1 VELIVDL
8 VLVLLALLAVWSGWR
23 RGALLSAGSLVGLVA
38 GFWVG
43 ITIAPPMV
51 GWLASVGWGSAG
63 WRLAIA
69 SAIVIICTMVVN
81 WIARAI
87 VGRIRRVVRK
97 GPVRAVDGAGGA
109 ALGLLTWGAIVW
121 LLAGF
126 LTTTGVAPVTQAVSS
141 SKIIAGLDQVSP
153 VPVDQALGALDGVL
167 GNAGLPEVFADG
179 AEIIKGTQPPDP
191 DIPAAVTAQSGGV
204 VKILA
209 NEPTCNTSSEG
220 SGWVVAPGRVMTNA
234 HVVAGASSISI
245 QPGGVGR
252 IYSGKLV
259 VFDPERDLAVI
270 AVPGLT
276 IAPLTI
282 GPQLVGGDSAVIAG
296 YPENSTYNVGAARVR
311 DVVQA
316 TGTDIY
322 RKNTVTRQIYSLRG
336 IVRPGNSG
344 GALFNDQGQVVGV
357 VFARSTV
364 NDDTG
369 YALTAGEIAP
379 IVAQAGATAQVSS
392 GACSA
397 E

>member
-1 VELIVDL
+1 MELIVDL
-8 VLVLLALLAVWSGWR
+8 VLVVLALLAVWSGWR
-23 RGALLSAGSLVGLVA
+23 RGALLSAGSLVGLVL
-38 GFWVG
+38 GFWIG
-43 ITIAPPMV
+43 ITVAPPV
-51 GWLASVGWGSAG
+51 VAWLAGVGWGSAV
-63 WRLAIA
+63 WRIAIA
-69 SAIVIICTMVVN
+69 AAIVVICTMVVH
-81 WIARAI
+81 WIARA
-87 VGRIRRVVRK
+87 VAWRLGRLVRR
-97 GPVRAVDGAGGA
+97 GPVRSIDGLGGA

-126 LTTTGVAPVTQAVSS
+126 LATTGVTPLTQAVSS
-141 SKIIAGLDQVSP
+141 SRIVTGLDSISP

-167 GNAGLPEVFADG
+167 GDAGLPEVFADG
-179 AEIIKGTQPPDP
+179 AEIIKGTQAPDP
-191 DIPAAVTAQSGGV
+191 VIPAAVTAQAGSV
-204 VKILA
+204 VKVLA
-209 NEPTCNTSSEG
+209 NEPVCSTSSEG
-220 SGWVVAPGRVMTNA
+220 SGWVVAPDRILTNA
-234 HVVAGASSISI
+234 HVVAGASSIAI

-252 IYSGKLV
+252 TYPGKLV

-270 AVPGLT
+270 EVSGLDLT
-276 IAPLTI
+276 PLTI

-296 YPENSTYNVGAARVR
+296 YPENSTYKVGAARVR
-311 DVVQA
+311 DVMEA

-344 GALFNDQGQVVGV
+344 GALFDDEGRVVGV

-364 NDDTG
+364 SGDTG

-379 IVAQAGATAQVSS
+379 IVAKAGASAQVSS